1 MAKTHNAAA
10 VSKVLGVSVV
20 TLLKW
25 RARGIGPKWFKSGP
39 RYYYKAEDFQEYL
52 DRIGPLPKGSDPWKR
67 RRFFLEAH
75 RPEVIEEPVAE
86 EPVAKTPEHDAP
98 LAATVADLKRRLE
111 VIEVAVVLLGGQAN
125 G

>member
-25 RARGIGPKWFKSGP
+25 RAKGVGPEWFKSGH
-39 RYYYKAEDFQEYL
+39 RYYYKADQFQEYL
-52 DRIGPLPKGSDPWKR
+52 DRIGPLPEGSDPWKR
-67 RRFFLEAH
+67 RRFFQEAH

-86 EPVAKTPEHDAP
+86 HDAT
-98 LAATVADLKRRLE
+98 LAATVAELKRRLE
-111 VIEVAVVLLGGQAN
+111 VIEVAVVLLGGSAH

>member
-25 RARGIGPKWFKSGP
+25 RARGVGPKWFKVGP

-52 DRIGPLPKGSDPWKR
+52 DRIGPLPKGSDPWKL
-67 RRFFLEAH
+67 RRFFHKAH
-75 RPEVIEEPVAE
+75 RPEVVEEPVAE
-86 EPVAKTPEHDAP
+86 EPVAKQDAA
-98 LAATVADLKRRLE
+98 LMDTVAELKRRLE

>member
-1 MAKTHNAAA
+1 MAKTHDAAA

-25 RARGIGPKWFKSGP
+25 RAKGVGPKWFKRGH
-39 RYYYKAEDFQEYL
+39 RYYYKADQFQEYL
-52 DRIGPLPKGSDPWKR
+52 DELGPLPKGSDPWKR
-67 RRFFLEAH
+67 RRFFQRAH

-86 EPVAKTPEHDAP
+86 ETPKHDAT
-98 LAATVADLKRRLE
+98 LAATVAELKRRLE
-111 VIEVAVVLLGGQAN
+111 VIEVAVVLLGGQAH